1 MDAARRELED
11 AHNHLCFLGS
21 VSEQSR
27 SNGTSCSYTI
37 DRVDFSRVTYTAW
50 SSRLVKVCH
59 EGPSPS
65 LPAREPSMRKCTTLV
80 RARNELGSPYTHR
93 VRCCERSETSTVDVE
108 LTASGCH
115 NAILSL
121 IFRRRCI
128 NTNPY
133 SYRY

>member
-65 LPAREPSMRKCTTLV
+65 LPAREPSVRKCTTLV
-80 RARNELGSPYTHR
+80 RARNELGFPYTHR
-93 VRCCERSETSTVDVE
+93 VRYCERSETSTVDVE
-108 LTASGCH
+108 LTASVYPNTC
-115 NAILSL
+115 LL
-121 IFRRRCI
+121 LLVRRRCI
-128 NTNPY
+128 DINQLA
-133 SYRY
+133 YRY